1 MNCII
6 IDDEGMA
13 RAIMTQMISRYPELK
28 LIQEF
33 PNAIQA
39 MKFLNNNE
47 IDLIFL
53 DIHMPDFTGF
63 DFIQSLKNPP
73 KIILVTSDKNFAIE
87 AFEYECIVDYLVKPI
102 TEDRFQKAIQKANS
116 YKIASKAI
124 EPKPSAEDNA
134 NEFYI
139 NIDRR
144 LIKIEMA
151 SVNIVEAKGDYIH
164 IKTESKNYVV
174 HSTLKKIEDKLP
186 KDLFLKVH
194 RLRQAGHR
202 LGTKAGSAHCCRR
215 PACNDDM
222 DVGMMRNTGAA
233 ECWNKEDVDAGIQ
246 ACAGDARPLSAGS
259 GVLRAGVRSGRCGRP
274 CGRRRRWGSSDR
286 PDVAGR
292 SAPTPAGTGA

>member
-6 IDDEGMA
+6 IDDEEMA
-13 RAIMTQMISRYPELK
+13 RAIMTQMITLYPELK

-39 MKFLNNNE
+39 IKFLNHTE
-47 IDLIFL
+47 VDLIFL

-73 KIILVTSDKNFAIE
+73 KVILVTSDKNFAID

-102 TEDRFQKAIQKANS
+102 TEERLNKAIQKAKS
-116 YKIASKAI
+116 YKITSKPI
-124 EPKPSAEDNA
+124 EIKPIVEDNA

-164 IKTESKNYVV
+164 IKTENKNYVV

-194 RLRQAGHR
+194 RSFIINTKKIIDIEDNSVLIAKDVIPVSRANRPELMKR
-202 LGTKAGSAHCCRR
+202 L
-215 PACNDDM
+215 N
-222 DVGMMRNTGAA
+222 
-233 ECWNKEDVDAGIQ
+233 
-246 ACAGDARPLSAGS
+246 L
-259 GVLRAGVRSGRCGRP
+259 L
-274 CGRRRRWGSSDR
+274 
-286 PDVAGR
+286 
-292 SAPTPAGTGA
+292 